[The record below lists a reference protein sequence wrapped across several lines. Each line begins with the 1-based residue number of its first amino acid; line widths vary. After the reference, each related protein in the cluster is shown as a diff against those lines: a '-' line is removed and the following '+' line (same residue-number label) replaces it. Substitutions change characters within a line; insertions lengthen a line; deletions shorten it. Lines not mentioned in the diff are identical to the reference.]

1 MRPTCWPTTP
11 DAVPHLKEIM
21 MKKTMST
28 LLLALTLTAAGIA
41 PAHAHGGASA
51 LSGLSALPV
60 ASIVGGSAVAGSVV
74 AVPLALSVT
83 GTVLTVSAVE
93 ASANGVVLVL
103 ERASDGARASVEL
116 AGRGLAGLA
125 IGVGSVVVCSVV
137 GTGVVLSVASEAI
150 AFIPNALGR
159 ALLHDERLS
168 Y

>member
-1 MRPTCWPTTP
+1 
-11 DAVPHLKEIM
+11 
-21 MKKTMST
+21 MKRIVAG
-28 LLLALTLTAAGIA
+28 LLAALTLAAAVIV
-41 PAHAHGGASA
+41 PAHAHGEASA
-51 LSGLSALPV
+51 LSSLSALPL
-60 ASIVGGSAVAGSVV
+60 ASIVGGSAVAGSLV

-83 GTVLTVSAVE
+83 GAMLTVTALE

-103 ERASDGARASVEL
+103 ERASDGAQASVEL
-116 AGRGLAGLA
+116 LGRGLAGLA
-125 IGVGSVVVCSVV
+125 IGVGSVVGCSVI

>member
-1 MRPTCWPTTP
+1 
-11 DAVPHLKEIM
+11 
-21 MKKTMST
+21 MKTIVSAMFI
-28 LLLALTLTAAGIA
+28 ALTLATGMA
-41 PAHAHGGASA
+41 PAHAHGEASA
-51 LSGLSALPV
+51 LSSLSALPV

-83 GTVLTVSAVE
+83 GAVLTVSAVE

-103 ERASDGARASVEL
+103 ERASDGAQASVEL

-125 IGVGSVVVCSVV
+125 VGVGTVVGCSVI

>member
-1 MRPTCWPTTP
+1 MATTP
-11 DAVPHLKEIM
+11 DFIAHPEEIM
-21 MKKTMST
+21 MKKIISG
-28 LLLALTLTAAGIA
+28 LLVALTVATAGIA
-41 PAHAHGGASA
+41 PAHAHAEASA
-51 LSGLSALPV
+51 LSSLSALPV
-60 ASIVGGSAVAGSVV
+60 ASVIGGSAVAGSLV

-83 GTVLTVSAVE
+83 GAVLTVTAVE

-116 AGRGLAGLA
+116 MDRGLESLA
-125 IGVGSVVVCSVV
+125 VGVGTVGVCSVI

-159 ALLHDERLS
+159 ALLHNERLS

>member
-1 MRPTCWPTTP
+1 
-11 DAVPHLKEIM
+11 M
-21 MKKTMST
+21 MKTFFAG
-28 LLLALTLTAAGIA
+28 LLVALTLAAAVA
-41 PAHAHGGASA
+41 PVRAHGEASA
-51 LSGLSALPV
+51 LSSLSALPV
-60 ASIVGGSAVAGSVV
+60 ASVVAGSAVAGSAVAGSVA

-83 GTVLTVSAVE
+83 GAMLTVKAVE

-125 IGVGSVVVCSVV
+125 IGVGAVVGCSVI
-137 GTGVVLSVASEAI
+137 GAGVVLSVASDAI

-159 ALLHDERLS
+159 ALLHDERVS